1 MSLPINIT
9 ELITGKTVEWE
20 RIEFKKGWNPIEILH
35 SICAFANDINNWG
48 GGYIVIGI
56 EEQNGKPKLPPI
68 GVRTTQIDKYQKE
81 LLNLCYKIFPNY
93 FPVAEPVLFQGKT
106 ILIIWVPGGS
116 TRPYKCPDSM
126 VKSSPLSYYIRRF
139 SVTKRAGPVEERDLL
154 TMSAKVPYDDQI
166 RQTVSISDLNPQ
178 LIQNYLS
185 SVGSELGGRTDLNL
199 TDLYR
204 RMNIVEGPEE
214 YLKPKNIG
222 LLMFNNN
229 PEKYFPCA
237 RIDLIEFKNSEGDD
251 FTEKIFAGPID
262 KQLEDA
268 LIYIKNKIIVER
280 VEKIQGQ
287 AKAVRYY
294 NYPFGAI
301 EEALVNTIYHR
312 SYQDDSPIEV
322 RIFPDKLEMIS
333 YPGPLPPLNKA
344 KLQSGKISARKY
356 RNRRIGD
363 FLKELHLTE
372 GRGTGILKI
381 IKEMS
386 KNGSPKPIFDTDDEL
401 SFFTTTLPIHT
412 YWNSVND
419 SAGAYDG
426 AYDPRLDS
434 SAMGEATKTRAHD
447 GAYDRVREYTIKVLK
462 YCLRPKKK
470 NEIMIELGLYH
481 NNKNFS
487 KYVLPL
493 IVNNYLTP
501 TVPDKPRSKY
511 QQYRTTPAGQAYLK
525 EVA

>member
-1 MSLPINIT
+1 MSLPINIK

-35 SICAFANDINNWG
+35 SICAFANDLNNWG

-56 EEQNGKPKLPPI
+56 AEQGGKPKLPPI
-68 GVRTTQIDKYQKE
+68 GVSTNQIDKYQKE
-81 LLNLCYKIFPNY
+81 LLSLCYKIFPTY
-93 FPVAEPVLFQGKT
+93 FPVVEPVLFQGQT
-106 ILIIWVPGGS
+106 ILMIWVPGGS
-116 TRPYKCPDSM
+116 TRPYKCPDALI
-126 VKSSPLSYYIRRF
+126 KGSPQSYYIRRF
-139 SVTKRAGPVEERDLL
+139 SVTKKASQVEEKDLL
-154 TMSAKVPYDDQI
+154 QMSAKVPYDDQI
-166 RQTVSISDLNPQ
+166 RQTASITDINPQ
-178 LIQNYLS
+178 LIQNYLTN
-185 SVGSELGGRTDLNL
+185 VGSELAGRNDLDL
-199 TDLYR
+199 TELYR

-229 PEKYFPCA
+229 PEKFFPCA
-237 RIDLIEFKNSEGDD
+237 RIDLIEFKNEEGDD
-251 FTEKIFAGPID
+251 FTEKIFTGPID

-280 VEKIQGQ
+280 VEKIPDQ

-312 SYQDDSPIEV
+312 SYEDDSPIEV
-322 RIFPDKLEMIS
+322 RIFPNKLEMIS

-381 IKEMS
+381 IREMS
-386 KNGSPKPIFDTDDEL
+386 KNGSPKPIFDTDDDL
-401 SFFTTTLPIHT
+401 SYFTTTLPIHPQ
-412 YWNSVND
+412 WLVRSI
-419 SAGAYDG
+419 
-426 AYDPRLDS
+426 
-434 SAMGEATKTRAHD
+434 EK
-447 GAYDRVREYTIKVLK
+447 GAYDRDYDARGKSVNAHKGDEKGAYDRAYDHSLK
-462 YCLRPKKK
+462 ILNYCLRPKKK
-470 NEIMIELGLYH
+470 SEIMVMLNLYI
-481 NNKNFS
+481 NNKNFIRH
-487 KYVLPL
+487 VQPL
-493 IVNNYLTP
+493 IDQKYLALTI
-501 TVPDKPRSKY
+501 PDKPRSKY
-511 QQYRTTPAGQAYLK
+511 QQYRTTPAGQSYLK
-525 EVA
+525 ELK